1 MPRPSHGRSDSLSPE
16 STDWSLAAGGEV
28 PPDRPDRRGF
38 TLIELLVVIAI
49 IAILI
54 GLLLPAVQKVR
65 EAAARMQCDNN
76 LKQIALASHDFQST
90 YGRLPPGCNSDPP
103 GQPISF
109 AYQYYGTLA
118 FLLPYIEQD
127 NLYKQLS
134 PAPNLN
140 SLQPGANW
148 WNTSGWN
155 AAFYRIKIFECPS
168 DTAASAQTIFVL
180 TDTQP
185 AGPSSAYLQAWSFG
199 SNPPYNFG
207 VTNYL
212 GVMGGM
218 GKLNNGWDPW
228 AGLYYTQSAVSMT
241 QLTAADGASNTLAFG
256 ENSTLAGQLAGNGS
270 NGFAWMGAGGMPVA
284 YGFSPAAW
292 WTFSSN
298 HPGVINFALGDG
310 SVRGISKTAAT
321 RAIRSAAGW
330 MDGEVYDPSAAG
342 F

>member
-1 MPRPSHGRSDSLSPE
+1 MLRPSHGRYDSLPAE
-16 STDWSLAAGGEV
+16 PAA
-28 PPDRPDRRGF
+28 RPDRRGF

-65 EAAARMQCDNN
+65 EAAARMTCENN
-76 LKQIALASHDFQST
+76 LKQIALASHNFQAT
-90 YGRLPPGCNSDPP
+90 YGRLPPGCNGDAP

-109 AYQYYGTLA
+109 NYQYYGTLT
-118 FLLPYIEQD
+118 FLLPYLEQD
-127 NLYKQLS
+127 NLYNQIS

-140 SLQPGANW
+140 VGQPGASW

-155 AAFYRIKIFECPS
+155 ASFYRVKIFECPS
-168 DTAASAQTIFVL
+168 DTAYTAQTIFVL

-185 AGPSSAYLQAWSFG
+185 AGPNSAYLQAWSFG

-212 GVMGGM
+212 ACMGGM
-218 GKLNNGWDPW
+218 GKVNNGWDPW
-228 AGLYYTQSAVSMT
+228 AGMYYTQSAVTMT
-241 QLTAADGASNTLAFG
+241 QLTGADGASSTLAFG
-256 ENSTLAGQLAGNGS
+256 ENATLAGQLAGNGS
-270 NGFAWMGAGGMPVA
+270 LGFAWIGAGGMPVG
-284 YGFSPAAW
+284 YGFTPPAW

-298 HPGVINFALGDG
+298 HTGVINFAMGDG
-310 SVRGISKTAAT
+310 SVRGINKSADT
-321 RAIRSAAGW
+321 RTVRSAAGW
-330 MDGEVYDPSAAG
+330 QDGEVYDPSQIG